1 VKLLSLLTNLNED
14 MKTAMK
20 AKDKERLKTIRMLKS
35 AVQNEELSKQSELNE
50 EEEIAVL
57 SREKKQR
64 VDSLNEFEEA
74 DRDDLVEEL
83 KYEID
88 IVDEYLPEQ
97 LSENEVKAFVDQA
110 IEQTDASSM
119 QDMGKVMGSVMPKV
133 KGKTDGNLV
142 KNIVKQRLSN

>member
-1 VKLLSLLTNLNED
+1 MSLLTDLNED

-35 AVQNEELSKQSELNE
+35 AVQNEELSKQSELTE

-64 VDSLNEFEEA
+64 IDSLNEFKEA
-74 DRDDLVEEL
+74 DRNDLVENLEF
-83 KYEID
+83 EIN

-97 LSENEVKAFVDQA
+97 LSEEEVKGIVDQA
-110 IEQTDASSM
+110 IEQTGASSM
-119 QDMGKVMGSVMPKV
+119 QDMGKVMGTVMPEV
-133 KGKTDGNLV
+133 KGKADGNLV
-142 KNIVKQRLSN
+142 NKIVKDKLSN

>member
-1 VKLLSLLTNLNED
+1 LSLLTNLNED

>member
-1 VKLLSLLTNLNED
+1 MKYLSLLTDLNED

-35 AVQNEELSKQSELNE
+35 AVQNEELSKQSELTE

-64 VDSLNEFEEA
+64 VDSLVEFKEA
-74 DRDDLVEEL
+74 DRNDLVENLEF
-83 KYEID
+83 EIN

-97 LSENEVKAFVDQA
+97 LSEEEVEGIVDQA
-110 IEQTDASSM
+110 IEQTEASSM
-119 QDMGKVMGSVMPKV
+119 QDMGKVMGTVMPEV
-133 KGKTDGNLV
+133 KGRADGNLV
-142 KNIVKQRLSN
+142 NKIVKDKLSN